1 MNEVMGGERGK
12 MAGVVPE
19 ICTLRQKK
27 ARELITGWTRKYF
40 TQEYLKV
47 CRQTAYSWE
56 EIIVQAYVETNCQK
70 LSDYLFDPGTGEA
83 ILIPGQPWNHHQMWV
98 LELIKRFMSRKPKPL
113 LEELKNYL
121 IANSDRLSHVAFYE
135 EFNK

>member
-1 MNEVMGGERGK
+1 MTTTVQ
-12 MAGVVPE
+12 VVPE
-19 ICTLRQKK
+19 IVSLRSQK
-27 ARELITGWTRKYF
+27 ARDRVTGWTRQYF
-40 TQEYLKV
+40 IEQHLKV

-56 EIIVQAYVETNCQK
+56 ELIVKIYTETNCQK
-70 LSDYLFDPGTGEA
+70 LSDYFFDPGTGEA

-98 LELIKRFMSRKPKPL
+98 LEFIKRFMKRKPKPL

-121 IANSDRLSHVAFYE
+121 IANSDRLSHVAFYK